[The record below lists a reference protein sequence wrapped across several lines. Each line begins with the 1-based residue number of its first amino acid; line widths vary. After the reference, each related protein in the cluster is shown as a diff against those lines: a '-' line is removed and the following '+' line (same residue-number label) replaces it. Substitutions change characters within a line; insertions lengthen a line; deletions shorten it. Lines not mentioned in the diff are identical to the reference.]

1 MEGGTNIIIIKTFSI
16 MKKFTV
22 CAAIAAVSAF
32 VGFEFNSLVANN
44 NSFKYK
50 LIQSQAKALEL
61 ADSVMSNNQLFDA
74 DGSDTMADYLHAAA
88 KVDSLYK
95 TQE

>member
-1 MEGGTNIIIIKTFSI
+1 

-32 VGFEFNSLVANN
+32 VGFEFNNYWYNNEGLYEANKFKRELVNA
-44 NSFKYK
+44 
-50 LIQSQAKALEL
+50 QAKALNL
-61 ADSVMSNNQLFDA
+61 ADKVMDRNNLWDV
-74 DGSDTMADYLHAAA
+74 DGSDIMSDYLHAAA

>member
-1 MEGGTNIIIIKTFSI
+1 

-22 CAAIAAVSAF
+22 CAAIAVVSAF
-32 VGFEFNSLVANN
+32 AGFEFNNYWYNNEGLYEANKFKRELVNA
-44 NSFKYK
+44 
-50 LIQSQAKALEL
+50 QAKALNL
-61 ADSVMSNNQLFDA
+61 ADKVMDRNDLWDA
-74 DGSDTMADYLHAAA
+74 DGSDIMSDYLDAVA

>member
-1 MEGGTNIIIIKTFSI
+1 

-22 CAAIAAVSAF
+22 YAAIAVVSAF
-32 VGFEFNSLVANN
+32 AGFEFNNYWYNNEGLYEANKFKRELVNA
-44 NSFKYK
+44 
-50 LIQSQAKALEL
+50 QAKALNL
-61 ADSVMSNNQLFDA
+61 ADKVMDRNDLWDA
-74 DGSDTMADYLHAAA
+74 DGSDIMSDYLDAVA

>member
-1 MEGGTNIIIIKTFSI
+1 

-22 CAAIAAVSAF
+22 YAAIAVVSAF
-32 VGFEFNSLVANN
+32 AGFEFNNYWYNNEGLYEANKFKRELVNA
-44 NSFKYK
+44 
-50 LIQSQAKALEL
+50 QAKALNL
-61 ADSVMSNNQLFDA
+61 ADKVMDRNNLWDA
-74 DGSDTMADYLHAAA
+74 DGSDIMSDYLDAAA

>member
-1 MEGGTNIIIIKTFSI
+1 

-32 VGFEFNSLVANN
+32 VGFEFNNYWYNNDSLYEANK
-44 NSFKYK
+44 FKRE
-50 LIQSQAKALEL
+50 LVNAQAKALNL
-61 ADSVMSNNQLFDA
+61 ADKVMDRNDLWDTDGGDA
-74 DGSDTMADYLHAAA
+74 MADYLNAAA